1 MLLIFSKN
9 STLWTYLIVNNFF
22 DYVVT
27 YLYSK
32 LCIKNTGIFT
42 GSPQKIYVLKALL
55 KFIKSS
61 FILLSVKQTSDI
73 FLHACSTVV

>member
-32 LCIKNTGIFT
+32 LCIKNTAIYT
-42 GSPQKIYVLKALL
+42 GSPQKSMCLKLFL
-55 KFIKSS
+55 N
-61 FILLSVKQTSDI
+61 LLSPP
-73 FLHACSTVV
+73 